1 MEKISYKEFRNFLD
15 SDVDE
20 AEYFGCNK
28 DNLITMREYLLS
40 LKERFEICESE
51 LASDKQRIK
60 DKYSRIT
67 KWQYDYQRD
76 NLLFCIDK
84 TLFYLK
90 KDEKT
95 GIYKAN
101 IAGGSDLALFYNLKK
116 YYAKSLQIG
125 KWFPNELEN
134 IKKYGEMYFDK
145 DNNVESVSSIFSLT
159 DVYYDS
165 IINCNGSMFFRVYK
179 DTLIP
184 SESTNSAFEDFH
196 YNTDNVSVED
206 KQKLLTKIM
215 VPRGFLN

>member
-1 MEKISYKEFRNFLD
+1 MEEITYKEFRKFLD

-28 DNLITMREYLLS
+28 DNLITMKEYLLS
-40 LKERFEICESE
+40 LKERFEMCESK
-51 LASDKQRIK
+51 LDSDKQRVK
-60 DKYSRIT
+60 DKYKKIT
-67 KWQYDYQRD
+67 KWQYDYHSD
-76 NLLFCIDK
+76 NLLFTIDK

-101 IAGGSDLALFYNLKK
+101 IAGGSDVALIYNFKK
-116 YYAKSLQIG
+116 IYAKTLKIG
-125 KWFPNELEN
+125 ERFPIELEN
-134 IKKYGEMYFDK
+134 IKKYGKMYFDK
-145 DNNVESVSSIFSLT
+145 NNEIESVSSIFSLN

-165 IINCNGSMFFRVYK
+165 IINCNGGMFFRVYK

-184 SESTNSAFEDFH
+184 SEFTNCTFCDFH
-196 YNTDNVSVED
+196 YNTDNISVED

-215 VPRGFLN
+215 VLK